1 MTMQEK
7 NLEKL
12 LEAIGQIDLTPE
24 ERQSIEWLSGWSIE
38 TINNICAVIKKVK
51 ENK

>member
-24 ERQSIEWLSGWSIE
+24 ERRSGVAWSG
-38 TINNICAVIKKVK
+38 
-51 ENK
+51 